1 MKRQSH
7 TYTLKVHRTGDGQL
21 RIELRPLSGR
31 PRYFKSVAELAA
43 FLSRVWARNRQDAG

>member
-1 MKRQSH
+1 VREAAI
-7 TYTLKVHRTGDGQL
+7 YTLKVRRTEDGQL

-43 FLSRVWARNRQDAG
+43 FLSRAWARNRQDPG

>member
-1 MKRQSH
+1 MRQGGR
-7 TYTLKVHRTGDGQL
+7 TYTLKVWKTEDGQI

-43 FLSRVWARNRQDAG
+43 FLEKEWRRPYSTPR